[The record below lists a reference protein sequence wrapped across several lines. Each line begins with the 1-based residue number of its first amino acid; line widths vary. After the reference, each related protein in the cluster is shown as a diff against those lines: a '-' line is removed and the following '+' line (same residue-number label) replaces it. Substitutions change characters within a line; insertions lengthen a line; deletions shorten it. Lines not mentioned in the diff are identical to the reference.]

1 MHNKVAQVKRG
12 ELKDIVQVQIIDE
25 ETLLQDLAEY
35 GESIKGRL
43 YDWFKAN
50 PKTKP
55 IPFQR
60 PSETTIL
67 HTLNGI

>member
-1 MHNKVAQVKRG
+1 M
-12 ELKDIVQVQIIDE
+12 DE

-55 IPFQR
+55 IPF
-60 PSETTIL
+60 TTTFGNYDPTHSKWYLVIDREAEVL
-67 HTLNGI
+67 MIVER